1 MSLNKILREV
11 TLYITSVFVIRIYF
25 VSLPF
30 FSLPSCTCV
39 LIFSHTALTVGIII
53 ASRGSATKCSKTT
66 YTNLRLHPYKKR
78 FLLSNYI
85 TSRNAKNNARQN
97 MCRRL
102 LIMNNYKYTDNANDI
117 YCNYEYIFFLV

>member
-66 YTNLRLHPYKKR
+66 YA
-78 FLLSNYI
+78 YI
-85 TSRNAKNNARQN
+85 
-97 MCRRL
+97 
-102 LIMNNYKYTDNANDI
+102 LIRSDFCYLIILPVETQKITLGKI
-117 YCNYEYIFFLV
+117 YVEDY